1 MNKKF
6 KRLIIADEEI
16 EITENDLDFET
27 MLNENA
33 NAVSITKQNDTRYI
47 VKYNII
53 TVIIETMNENCKI
66 CFNDSTMNFIPIGQ
80 FNASNWQ
87 SDYNNVNNLINWLN
101 NNFNT

>member
-1 MNKKF
+1 MDKIF
-6 KRLIIADEEI
+6 KRLIVADEI
-16 EITENDLDFET
+16 EITEDDLDFET

-33 NAVSITKQNDTRYI
+33 NAVSVTKQNDTRYI

-53 TVIIETMNENCKI
+53 TVVIETMNNNCKI
-66 CFNDSTMNFIPIGQ
+66 CLSDSNMNFIPIGQ